1 MRRGFQEAKTKAK
14 ALLDNAALAHP
25 DFSRPFLLSV
35 DASSNGLGAVLSQ
48 LAEGE
53 SAARPIAFASK
64 SLSYAQSRYCHKPI
78 MAVVAKRGD
87 AHN

>member
-48 LAEGE
+48 LAEGD
-53 SAARPIAFASK
+53 SVARPIAFASK